1 MLCPD
6 VFSMVDFLGELV
18 ICIVTL
24 CFGLLISFQI
34 AHIYHVRHITR
45 IAKRCIDSGT
55 IAPVLVELEKA
66 HQMGYVKEVDIDEP
80 LN

>member
-1 MLCPD
+1 
-6 VFSMVDFLGELV
+6 MVDFLGELV

-66 HQMGYVKEVDIDEP
+66 HQLGYVKDVDIDEP

>member
-1 MLCPD
+1 
-6 VFSMVDFLGELV
+6 MVDFLGELV

-34 AHIYHVRHITR
+34 AHIYHVRRITR

-66 HQMGYVKEVDIDEP
+66 HQMGYVKDVDIDEP

>member
-1 MLCPD
+1 VFD
-6 VFSMVDFLGELV
+6 VVDILGELV

-55 IAPVLVELEKA
+55 IAPVLVELERA
-66 HQMGYVKEVDIDEP
+66 HQMGYVKNVDIDEP
-80 LN
+80 LK

>member
-1 MLCPD
+1 
-6 VFSMVDFLGELV
+6 MVTVVDILGEIV

-55 IAPVLVELEKA
+55 IAPVLVELERA
-66 HQMGYVKEVDIDEP
+66 HQMGYVKNVDINEP
-80 LN
+80 LQ